1 MGDAPDGPSDDG
13 DDAADG
19 EDVTRAESV
28 DASSIEPDVTDVSE
42 GVETAADGATTDG
55 DATSAD
61 GDSDDDSADA
71 TDDDSA
77 DTTDDDSADATDDDS
92 ADTTDNDSADTTDD
106 DSADATDDDSADA
119 TDDDSADATDDDSA
133 DATDDDSADTTDND
147 SADTTDDYADPPESV
162 PDTGDPSVPDEG
174 PAVADEDTLIEE
186 HDGANA
192 TPAEDDGG
200 VFGEGPETDQE
211 QPIAVHVEEMVR
223 RLGIVVLVAG
233 VVSALCFPWGDTLIT
248 FIWDG
253 VLPASSTAQPH
264 VYAPL
269 ELIVT
274 QFKVASIAGVV
285 VALPVIVYETYAF
298 MRPGLYPHER
308 RYYLAAIPTSLVLAV
323 VGIVF
328 AYFVVVPSVM
338 SYFLYY
344 STSVANAA
352 LALGSTF
359 NLILVLMAYLAIV
372 FQIPLFVMLAIMMGL
387 TTRRWLADRRLLF
400 WGAFAGVAFLATPD
414 PTGVAPVVV
423 AATMIVLF
431 EGTLLLLRWTG
442 N

>member
-13 DDAADG
+13 DDADG
-19 EDVTRAESV
+19 EDVARAEAV
-28 DASSIEPDVTDVSE
+28 DAGSTEPDATDLSE
-42 GVETAADGATTDG
+42 GDSTASHGATTDG

-61 GDSDDDSADA
+61 GASEGDSTDGAGGSADSADGA
-71 TDDDSA
+71 A
-77 DTTDDDSADATDDDS
+77 DGG
-92 ADTTDNDSADTTDD
+92 
-106 DSADATDDDSADA
+106 
-119 TDDDSADATDDDSA
+119 
-133 DATDDDSADTTDND
+133 
-147 SADTTDDYADPPESV
+147 YADPPDSV
-162 PDTGDPSVPDEG
+162 PETGDPSVPDEG
-174 PAVADEDTLIEE
+174 PTVADEGPPIEE
-186 HDGANA
+186 HDGAE
-192 TPAEDDGG
+192 TPPAEEEGG
-200 VFGEGPETDQE
+200 VLGGAPETDQE

-387 TTRRWLADRRLLF
+387 TTRRWLAERRLLF

-431 EGTLLLLRWTG
+431 EGTLGLLRWTG